1 MGKVVERHRR
11 ILKLLSG
18 GSYRTA
24 GEIRQLLYAEG
35 ESLSER
41 QIKRILDELRDQD
54 QLDARTRTLTIARG
68 KPPTE
73 YGRQRRADVPE
84 FERIEAHQALTLQL
98 AAELLDP
105 LLPASILEP
114 LKTELKVAKRVI
126 ADDAPSLKRFPNK
139 VAVLPRGIGRPK
151 ARVYAKTLS
160 DIYKAVLEER
170 RIKVSY
176 NAARHGK
183 KQLRSYEL
191 NPLGLIFRF
200 DTLYLVH
207 VLETDQPDKDPDRVM
222 EWPIH
227 RFVRV
232 EQLPDPVRK
241 PRGFNLKAHLKSAGI
256 LQNRHDSRLK
266 RLGESFK
273 IKLRCKGSTG
283 LYIVERPFSDDQEAV
298 EAEDGSYVV
307 TATVPNT
314 RDLLSELFNFA
325 DDVEVLAPKALRDY
339 LKEKAENVARQYQT
353 PKKPRRKRGAGK
365 SAAGYS
371 PTGASGGGRVPH
383 RSSE

>member
-1 MGKVVERHRR
+1 MGKVYERRR
-11 ILKLLSG
+11 HILQLLSSG
-18 GSYRTA
+18 RYRTA
-24 GEIRQLLYAEG
+24 GEIQALLKDHG

-41 QIKRILDELRDQD
+41 QIKRILDELLDQD
-54 QLDARTRTLTIARG
+54 QLDARTRALTLKRG

-73 YGRQRRADVPE
+73 YGRQRRTDVPE

-114 LKTELKVAKRVI
+114 LKVELKIAKRVI
-126 ADDAPSLKRFPNK
+126 ADDTPSLKRFPNK

-151 ARVYAKTLS
+151 ARVYPKTLS
-160 DIYKAVLEER
+160 NIYKAVLEER

-176 NAARHGK
+176 NAARYGK
-183 KQLRSYEL
+183 KQLRRHEL
-191 NPLGLIFRF
+191 NPLGLICRF

-207 VLETDQPDKDPDRVM
+207 VLETDELNKDPDRVM

-227 RFVRV
+227 RFVSI
-232 EQLPDPVRK
+232 ELLPDPIRK
-241 PRGFNLKAHLKSAGI
+241 PAGFSLKAHLKSPGI
-256 LQNRHDSRLK
+256 IQNNHDPRLK

-273 IKLRCKGSTG
+273 IKLRFKESTG
-283 LYIVERPFSDDQEAV
+283 LYVVERPFSDDQEAV
-298 EAEDGSYVV
+298 QAVDGSYVV
-307 TATVPNT
+307 SATVPNT

-339 LKEKAENVARQYQT
+339 LKEKAEHVASQYQT
-353 PKKPRRKRGAGK
+353 QKKPRGRK
-365 SAAGYS
+365 SARPSA
-371 PTGASGGGRVPH
+371 AI
-383 RSSE
+383 